1 MTFQHEWES
10 YVRDVIIW
18 KKKGNESNYET
29 NRANRKPQDFSSKSV
44 LIPVRPHGRK
54 KKAGV
59 WRARIFSDRFD
70 VAEQYAFC
78 TIMLEKAREG
88 IYLLIFV
95 VVS

>member
-1 MTFQHEWES
+1 MNQTTRRIERTENHKTSAASLSWS
-10 YVRDVIIW
+10 LSDLM
-18 KKKGNESNYET
+18 G
-29 NRANRKPQDFSSKSV
+29 
-44 LIPVRPHGRK
+44 GK

-70 VAEQYAFC
+70 VAEQYTFC